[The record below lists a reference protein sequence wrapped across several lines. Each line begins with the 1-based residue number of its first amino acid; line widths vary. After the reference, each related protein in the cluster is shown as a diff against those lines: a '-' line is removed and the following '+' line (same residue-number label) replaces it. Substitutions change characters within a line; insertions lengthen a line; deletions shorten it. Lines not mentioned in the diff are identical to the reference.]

1 MSYLHHRDFSVELT
15 SSADAVFD
23 YLDDQTRL
31 GVHMEKP
38 SMMMLGGSMRYDFD
52 AARGM
57 AKGSVI
63 KMTGSFLGIRLF
75 VEEVVVERRRP
86 DFKMWETRGT
96 PRLLIIGAYRM
107 GFEIAGS
114 GDICR
119 LRVFIDYNPPL
130 SRLARI
136 MAWVL
141 APVYAR
147 WCVNRMAKDAERH
160 FSSRSPNKGDD
171 NDGL

>member
-1 MSYLHHRDFSVELT
+1 MSYLHHRDSSVEFT
-15 SSADAVFD
+15 SSAEAVFD
-23 YLDDQTRL
+23 YLDDQTHL
-31 GVHMEKP
+31 GAHMEKP
-38 SMMMLGGSMRYDFD
+38 SVMMLGGSMRYEFD

-63 KMTGSFLGIRLF
+63 KMAGSFLGIRLS
-75 VEEVVVERRRP
+75 VEEVVVERRP
-86 DFKMWETRGT
+86 PHFKMWETRGT

-107 GFEIAGS
+107 GFEIAAS

-130 SRLARI
+130 SLLAQI
-136 MAWVL
+136 IAWVL

-147 WCVNRMAKDAERH
+147 WCVNSMAKDAERH
-160 FSSRSPNKGDD
+160 FYSRSPSKGRR
-171 NDGL
+171 